1 MLSTKKSFMPTRCS
15 DQLEL
20 QRNFK
25 QSSFIILSSF
35 FALPGTVGLTLSRMC
50 YGQQQ
55 PCLCCSKPMLSVHFC
70 FKVVESEKFH
80 QQQLRNNKEN
90 GLPATTLFVSAQK
103 ECFFYLLPGGNFPI
117 SVLPI
122 LKKGN
127 LFLATLEAGQKL
139 NWWWNHQQISRS
151 QWVTCVV
158 TRPFPRVSTVSWNYS
173 TATGS
178 IGNIELKLRSRQ
190 ET

>member
-1 MLSTKKSFMPTRCS
+1 MPTRCS

-50 YGQQQ
+50 YRQQQ

-127 LFLATLEAGQKL
+127 LFLATTRGWPKTQLMMKSSTNIQIPMSHLCSYKTFSSCFHSFLELL
-139 NWWWNHQQISRS
+139 NSNRQHRQYR
-151 QWVTCVV
+151 
-158 TRPFPRVSTVSWNYS
+158 
-173 TATGS
+173 
-178 IGNIELKLRSRQ
+178 IE
-190 ET
+190 T